1 MQILKIKW
9 PSKKNKQ
16 AYNMTTKDKLQVA
29 ENTTE
34 INPTEGQKRCGN
46 YKKGKVTIKGL
57 KITIENPKGTLRSG
71 IDSEGNEWESE
82 MLFSYGYFNG
92 TIGKDGDPIDVFIGP
107 EIEEEFDIYVIDQVE
122 ENTRAF
128 DEHKVMF
135 GFSSKEE
142 AKEAYLGCY
151 DDDWKGF
158 NYISTFSLSKFKKW
172 IKNKDALKYPTRKL
186 NMTSKLDFTNK
197 GDENIKIIRMFG
209 EVIEGK
215 TLLNLQKQA
224 GEISKFDSLV
234 LEIASPGGSVSEGLE
249 IMVWLDSLS
258 QQGKQVITV
267 VVANAYSIASLIML
281 VANIKLISKHGKVM
295 VHNPMVPEL
304 QYVNANDLEQYIE
317 SLRDLEQMMYNLYQI
332 FTGLDQENIKTLMD
346 EETYLGP
353 QEAVDY
359 GFADMVVDIKPKSYE
374 VATNIKKEINMSKTL
389 NILNRVIGMVNKSEF
404 INQVYS
410 TEGGTEVEINQQD
423 PSTYKIG
430 DRTNIEEG
438 EVKLSDGSKLTI
450 KDFVIDDIDRA
461 VEETAE
467 VVPTPVEDKPAE
479 EVTAEFNE
487 GPAPEKVAAEPE
499 VAVPAT
505 PSTEEVV
512 EEEVEK
518 AKSKDDMPTK
528 VIEKTESTVT
538 TKETV
543 ATQITQVSKWES
555 EVVQDTFD
563 LGTKVE
569 YVPYE
574 EGGEPYSVG
583 AGEWLL
589 EDGRTV
595 LTDSEGIIRYIKEA
609 APTAS
614 EEAIPAT
621 EPAPEAKETDE
632 DDMKAVKE
640 EIEAKVKAEY
650 EAKFKALE
658 EKVEAMG
665 KATDDKFEQVSKF
678 EDVAAKAIDTI
689 ASTTT
694 SNFKP
699 NAKSVADAKT
709 PKGSIFSQARQKARG
724 Q

>member
-1 MQILKIKW
+1 
-9 PSKKNKQ
+9 
-16 AYNMTTKDKLQVA
+16 MTTKDKLQVA
-29 ENTTE
+29 EDTTE

-46 YKKGKVTIKGL
+46 YKKGKVTIKGV

-71 IDSEGNEWESE
+71 IDKDGEVWESE
-82 MLFSYGYFNG
+82 MLFSYGYING
-92 TIGKDGDPIDVFIGP
+92 TIGKDGDPIDIFIGP
-107 EIEEEFDIYVIDQVE
+107 DIEDDFDVYVIDQVE

-135 GFSSKEE
+135 GFSDEEE

-158 NYISTFSLSKFKKW
+158 NYISTLSLSKFKKW

-197 GDENIKIIRMFG
+197 ADEDKIKIIRMFG
-209 EVIEGK
+209 EVIESK
-215 TLLNLQKQA
+215 TLLSLQKQA
-224 GEISKFDSLV
+224 GDISEFDSLV

-317 SLRDLEQMMYNLYQI
+317 SLRDLEQMMYDLYQI
-332 FTGLDQENIKTLMD
+332 FTGLDQEDIKTLMD
-346 EETYLGP
+346 NETYLSP
-353 QEAVDY
+353 QEAVDN

-450 KDFVIDDIDRA
+450 KDYVIDDIDRA

-467 VVPTPVEDKPAE
+467 DVPTPVEETPAPEE
-479 EVTAEFNE
+479 EVAEFNE
-487 GPAPEKVAAEPE
+487 GPAPEKVAADD
-499 VAVPAT
+499 PAPA
-505 PSTEEVV
+505 PSTEKVV

-518 AKSKDDMPTK
+518 SKSKDDMPTK
-528 VIEKTESTVT
+528 VVEKTESTVT

-543 ATQITQVSKWES
+543 ATQITHISKWES
-555 EVVQDTFD
+555 DVVNDTFE

-569 YVPYE
+569 YEPYE
-574 EGGEPYSVG
+574 EGGEPHSVG
-583 AGEWLL
+583 AGEWQL
-589 EDGRTV
+589 EDGRVV

-609 APTAS
+609 APEAS
-614 EEAIPAT
+614 EEIPAT
-621 EPAPEAKETDE
+621 EPAPEAKTVDE

-658 EKVEAMG
+658 EKVEAMA

-709 PKGSIFSQARQKARG
+709 PRGSIFAQARQKARG